1 MTPVDLDDLCD
12 HNGFLIRREDWNKDV
27 AESLAKAEGIALS
40 QPHWE
45 IISLLQAFYTRYG
58 DSPANRALVAFT
70 KEQLGPEKGSS
81 LYLMKLF
88 PSSPARVG
96 SRIAGLPKPK
106 NCL

>member
-1 MTPVDLDDLCD
+1 MSEIDLKVLCD
-12 HNGFLIRREDWNKDV
+12 NNGFLARQADWNEDI
-27 AESLAKAEGIALS
+27 AELLARAEGIVLGRE
-40 QPHWE
+40 HWE
-45 IISLLQAFYTRYG
+45 IIALLQTFYNRFG
-58 DSPANRALVAFT
+58 DSPANRALVGFV

-88 PSSPARVG
+88 PGSPARVG